1 MKCCIL
7 RLYILGRLPV
17 LIYIGLHLLHIPAI
31 SGPTTWAELFGNST
45 LDAYLRGY
53 TRLLPAPGNEVP
65 MKSNTVI
72 T

>member
-1 MKCCIL
+1 MKC
-7 RLYILGRLPV
+7 RILGLLPV
-17 LIYIGLHLLHIPAI
+17 DIYARIHLLHIHQQYLAPLHGQ
-31 SGPTTWAELFGNST
+31 SNST

-65 MKSNTVI
+65 MKSNRVI

>member
-1 MKCCIL
+1 MLEFTSFI
-7 RLYILGRLPV
+7 YTSNIWPHYMGRV
-17 LIYIGLHLLHIPAI
+17 IPA
-31 SGPTTWAELFGNST
+31 

-65 MKSNTVI
+65 MKSNRVI